1 MKDSAA
7 PSRSNGRRTIA
18 VLLFLAIAATA
29 WLSLHLAL
37 RQVGGVSRHG
47 NPLLDP
53 GYQHSERLRVATA
66 RAAMDAVGMN
76 SSDPDAPQYRADY
89 HRQRMQIEADSQGL
103 ERWAAN
109 DPHHQGLL
117 LEIRGSLAE
126 LTLSLD
132 QVSGT
137 GKSADSAAKTPLL
150 PALSRAE
157 SALGNY
163 SASLT
168 EPSNFQ
174 TAPYIFSGPVVLW
187 WLLLLLL
194 LEAAAMV
201 WVVYSTTA
209 LRT

>member
-7 PSRSNGRRTIA
+7 PSRSNRGRTVA

-37 RQVGGVSRHG
+37 RQVGVVSPRDLFL
-47 NPLLDP
+47 NP
-53 GYQHSERLRVATA
+53 GYQHSQRLKVATA

-76 SSDPDAPQYRADY
+76 SSRPDAPQYRADY
-89 HRQRMQIEADSQGL
+89 HRQRMQIQADAEGL

-117 LEIRGSLAE
+117 LEIHGSLAE
-126 LTLSLD
+126 LTMALD
-132 QVSGT
+132 QVSGE
-137 GKSADSAAKTPLL
+137 GKSASTPKLPLL

-157 SALGNY
+157 AAFSNY

-168 EPSNFQ
+168 EPANFQ
-174 TAPYIFSGPVVLW
+174 ARPYMVSGPVVLW

-194 LEAAAMV
+194 IEAAAMV
-201 WVVYSTTA
+201 WLVFSTSGRRA
-209 LRT
+209 